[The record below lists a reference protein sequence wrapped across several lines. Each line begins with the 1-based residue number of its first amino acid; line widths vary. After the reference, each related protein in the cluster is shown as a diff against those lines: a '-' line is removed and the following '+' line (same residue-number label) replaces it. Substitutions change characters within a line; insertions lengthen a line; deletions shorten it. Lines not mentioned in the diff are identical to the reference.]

1 MGKTKIEWCDR
12 TINPV
17 VGCSKCSPGCDNCY
31 AERRAVLLAKNPAT
45 AKKYK
50 GVVNS
55 KGRWTGKIN
64 VGSVFCF
71 DNLPK
76 KPARIFINS
85 MSDLFHENMEFSV
98 ISTIFGLMALH
109 PQHTFIVLT
118 KRPDRMHSY
127 FQGTPDLPYAAS
139 FRDCYSM
146 VRGYWPEKMPKG
158 FDAPWPLPNVW
169 LGVTVCNQKE
179 ANEKMYWLAF
189 ALQDDGWFL
198 RSDIIWHK
206 PNPMPESCKDRP
218 TRAHEY
224 LFLFSKRAKYF
235 YDWEAVREPAAA
247 LCEHDATG
255 SGYAAPGQT
264 SQRGNRPRVQSAQ
277 ALSFARAVNEPER
290 PGQAH
295 SQHRPNRNPRPG
307 IDTRGGNQGT
317 GGIPAIGKGNAK
329 TFRGGGAYTSG
340 NSFDNAAEKE
350 RDSHG
355 NAPNLT
361 YMRNKRTVW
370 TIPTFPCPDAHFATF
385 PPKLAET
392 CILAGSRHGDT
403 VLDPFMGSG
412 TTGMVARQYGRKW
425 IGIELNPEYCALALK
440 RIDVNRLMLTE
451 LV

>member
-1 MGKTKIEWCDR
+1 M
-12 TINPV
+12 NPFFT
-17 VGCSKCSPGCDNCY
+17 GPHGTLYQGDSL
-31 AERRAVLLAKNPAT
+31 AVLSALPAESVQCCVTSPPYWGLRDYGADGQIGLEETPQEHIERLLAVFREVHRVLKKDGTLWVNYGDTYLCQQGKGFNGNARLDSANKAIRVKRPLPAKNLL
-45 AKKYK
+45 
-50 GVVNS
+50 G
-55 KGRWTGKIN
+55 
-64 VGSVFCF
+64 
-71 DNLPK
+71 LPW
-76 KPARIFINS
+76 R
-85 MSDLFHENMEFSV
+85 
-98 ISTIFGLMALH
+98 
-109 PQHTFIVLT
+109 
-118 KRPDRMHSY
+118 
-127 FQGTPDLPYAAS
+127 
-139 FRDCYSM
+139 
-146 VRGYWPEKMPKG
+146 
-158 FDAPWPLPNVW
+158 
-169 LGVTVCNQKE
+169 
-179 ANEKMYWLAF
+179 LAF

-255 SGYAAPGQT
+255 SGYEAPGQT
-264 SQRGNRPRVQSAQ
+264 PQRGNRPRLQSAQ
-277 ALSFARAVNEPER
+277 FLSFARTVNEPER
-290 PGQAH
+290 PGQAY
-295 SQHRPNRNPRPG
+295 SQHRPNRTPRPG

-329 TFRGGGAYTSG
+329 TFRGGGSYTGG
-340 NSFDNAAEKE
+340 NSFDNASEKE

-361 YMRNKRTVW
+361 YTRNKRTVW

-385 PPKLAET
+385 PPRLAET
-392 CILAGSRHGDT
+392 CILAGSRQGDT

-412 TTGMVARQYGRKW
+412 TTGMVARQLGRKW
-425 IGIELNPEYCALALK
+425 LGVELNPEYCALALK